1 MENIIGDMPE
11 EGEVLEPDIF
21 IRDDKSVLVS
31 GDAPVEILDGIIE
44 GFTIDFEK
52 IDYSTVAGF
61 VINNI
66 KKLPQIGDK
75 FDYNHY
81 KIEIVDIDG
90 NRVDKIL
97 ITRKEN

>member
-1 MENIIGDMPE
+1 
-11 EGEVLEPDIF
+11 
-21 IRDDKSVLVS
+21 
-31 GDAPVEILDGIIE
+31 VEILDGIIE
-44 GFTIDFEK
+44 GFIIDFEK

-66 KKLPQIGDK
+66 NKIPQVGDK
-75 FDYNHY
+75 FDYSNY

-97 ITRKEN
+97 ISRKEN